1 MPKLKYKEKSILNSI
16 LSSRIVVFTSNIIF
30 QGMRY
35 MSIGERLYKISIS
48 IIFTILLN
56 LIFNNIIISFIVAHL
71 LNYIFNGQ
79 YYVVFRYLSSKQV
92 MSRKDL
98 DEYLNLMKE
107 EMTNKNIKDILIIG
121 SFSRGKMSSTSD
133 LDIRIYHNTNLID
146 SLKAYFFATKL
157 RFYGLIMKFPIDVY
171 CFSNLKFL
179 DKIRKDENP
188 VNFLK
193 NDDYLRKNPKSVN
206 IDLHMKTLELI

>member
-1 MPKLKYKEKSILNSI
+1 MPKLKYKDSNFINKI

-35 MSIGERLYKISIS
+35 MSMGEKLYKISLT
-48 IIFTILLN
+48 IIMILLIDLIVSN
-56 LIFNNIIISFIVAHL
+56 LLISFIVAHL
-71 LNYIFNGQ
+71 FNYILNGQ

-92 MSRKDL
+92 MSKKDL
-98 DEYLNLMKE
+98 DEYLLLIKKE
-107 EMTNKNIKDILIIG
+107 MIKANVKDILIIG
-121 SFSRGKMSSTSD
+121 SFCRGKMSRTSD
-133 LDIRIYHNTNLID
+133 LDIRIYHDSSFIA

-171 CFSNLKFL
+171 CFSDLRFM

-188 VNFLK
+188 VNFLENK
-193 NDDYLRKNPKSVN
+193 EYLEKNPNSVN
-206 IDLHMKTLELI
+206 IDFHMKTLEIV